1 MNVRLVVLSLAA
13 ALTAAHNPVLAAVD
27 APSPAAPNAAAVALG
42 DAAPSFTAHRLSD
55 RRLVTNADY
64 KGKILVLN
72 FWATWCP
79 PCRRETPDMIAAFH
93 KLGGGDV
100 AFLGVDTTEVP
111 SVVKTFVSAKG
122 LPYPIALAGPETYNG
137 FGVAYIPTTIVID
150 GKGIIRARWTG
161 ELDPKRLGDFVA
173 DARAAKNYTL
183 DTPDQTLVDRL
194 LDPEA
199 YDIGTTADR
208 YA

>member
-1 MNVRLVVLSLAA
+1 MNARLLILSLATT
-13 ALTAAHNPVLAAVD
+13 LTAAHIPVLAAAD
-27 APSPAAPNAAAVALG
+27 APSPAGPNAAALALG
-42 DAAPSFTAHRLSD
+42 DVAPSFTGHRLSD
-55 RRLVTNADY
+55 GRTITSADFR
-64 KGKILVLN
+64 GKILVLN

-79 PCRRETPDMIAAFH
+79 PCRRETPDLIAAFR

-137 FGVAYIPTTIVID
+137 FGVAYIPTTVVID
-150 GKGIIRARWTG
+150 GRGIIRARWTG
-161 ELDPKRLGDFVA
+161 ELDAKRLGDFVA

-194 LDPEA
+194 
-199 YDIGTTADR
+199 
-208 YA
+208 